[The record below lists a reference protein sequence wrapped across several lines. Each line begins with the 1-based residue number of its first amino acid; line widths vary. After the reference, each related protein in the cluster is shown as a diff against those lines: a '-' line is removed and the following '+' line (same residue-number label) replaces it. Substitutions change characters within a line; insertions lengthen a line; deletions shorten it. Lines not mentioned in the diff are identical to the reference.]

1 MEGTGGLGPGVERA
15 SSIESFPFRER
26 QPVPTP
32 PSPAGLW
39 VALSPFLLQK
49 ATWRLCAH
57 TPSPFPVTKRAYA
70 RPNHLPLQ
78 STQQNCISQLPCVQ
92 VGLQSTS
99 NCSVSLSE
107 PQEGPP
113 CLCSLPFLRRCWK
126 WHPASGQDG
135 KILNPRVPTWRRAGQ
150 VSLPARNFCSG
161 FSVSEGHFQTSHGLN
176 HCDLR

>member
-1 MEGTGGLGPGVERA
+1 MEGIGGPWAGSGKSCQYRILSLQGAPA
-15 SSIESFPFRER
+15 CFH
-26 QPVPTP
+26 P

-39 VALSPFLLQK
+39 VVLSPFLLQK
-49 ATWRLCAH
+49 ATWRLCAR

-99 NCSVSLSE
+99 SCSVSLSE
-107 PQEGPP
+107 PQEGPS

-126 WHPASGQDG
+126 RHPASGQDG

-176 HCDLR
+176 H